1 MAAFSLSPRIFS
13 LLICSHVD
21 RDDVTG
27 GWRLNPISHLAVHS
41 LPVPLDLVLVANVMA
56 PPGAYDIQFNIF
68 HAGEAKPT
76 PLTTRTRIAVPP
88 DKNIE
93 YMARVSFTLRTQGLY
108 LIEARLDDGEAYYS
122 PIRITPTFSEAIDA
136 APSADGQA

>member
-1 MAAFSLSPRIFS
+1 MAAFSISPHIFS
-13 LLICSHVD
+13 LLICSRVD

-56 PPGAYDIQFNIF
+56 PPGAYDLQFHIF
-68 HAGEAKPT
+68 HAEEMET
-76 PLTTRTRIAVPP
+76 VTLTAPGRITVPP

-93 YMARVSFTLRTQGLY
+93 YMARVSFTLRSQGLY
-108 LIEARLDDGEAYYS
+108 LVEARLVDHDVIYS
-122 PIRITPTFSEAIDA
+122 PIRITPAFTEAID
-136 APSADGQA
+136 GQP

>member
-1 MAAFSLSPRIFS
+1 VATFTISPRIFS

-56 PPGAYDIQFNIF
+56 PPGAYDLQFQIF
-68 HAGEAKPT
+68 HAEERETAT
-76 PLTTRTRIAVPP
+76 LTAPSRISVPP

-108 LIEARLDDGEAYYS
+108 LVEARLVDHDVIYS
-122 PIRITPTFSEAIDA
+122 PIRITPAFAEAID
-136 APSADGQA
+136 GQA

>member
-1 MAAFSLSPRIFS
+1 MAAFSFRPRIFS

-56 PPGAYDIQFNIF
+56 PPGAYDLQFKIF
-68 HAGEAKPT
+68 HAGET
-76 PLTTRTRIAVPP
+76 ETTMLTAPSRISVPP

-108 LIEARLDDGEAYYS
+108 LVEARLDDGDAVYS
-122 PIRITPTFSEAIDA
+122 PIRITPTFADAI
-136 APSADGQA
+136 DGQA

>member
-1 MAAFSLSPRIFS
+1 MAAFNLRPRIFS

-56 PPGAYDIQFNIF
+56 PPGAYDLQFAIF
-68 HAGEAKPT
+68 HAGETKAT
-76 PLTTRTRIAVPP
+76 PLTPRTQIAVPP

-93 YMARVSFTLRTQGLY
+93 YMARVAFTLRTEGLY
-108 LIEARLDDGEAYYS
+108 LVEAKLDDGDAFYS
-122 PIRITPTFSEAIDA
+122 PIRITPAYADA
-136 APSADGQA
+136 TSATDGKA